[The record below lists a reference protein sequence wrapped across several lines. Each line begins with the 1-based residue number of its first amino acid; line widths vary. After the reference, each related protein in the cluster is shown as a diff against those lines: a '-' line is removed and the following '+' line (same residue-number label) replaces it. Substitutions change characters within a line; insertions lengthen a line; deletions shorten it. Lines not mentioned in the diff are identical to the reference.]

1 MPVSTESKDRPAS
14 SGILRSWGR
23 TLSDKDDACSTPGS
37 STYKDKDREITKD
50 LVQAKASLE
59 GRLATRDDK
68 DNENIMPPKLK

>member
-1 MPVSTESKDRPAS
+1 MPVSAETKDRPTS

-59 GRLATRDDK
+59 GRHATRDDK